1 MNRLPSKRLR
11 SIKSCTWR
19 TQCLAFVALLLTGTT
34 AATAQEAALG
44 SGEHYFQAH
53 YAAMAEIRDYDVL
66 YSGFTDSSPETG
78 ASYFL
83 KMQGRTMASEED
95 DMVVGLK
102 KYERS
107 SGRSSSQR
115 PMNDS
120 AQSATRM
127 EVYSGRLIG
136 KDLVARQFPGGIRR
150 AKFPKEIS
158 PYYFHHLEGLPT
170 FPLFGTVTFPLFMDP
185 AGKAFERIKSERIS
199 ATANQQLIR
208 ETANE
213 AVIQIEVEKPIGQ
226 KRKIFFYFDTET
238 LLIVGERV
246 SLLENNSWN
255 PIFKGEY
262 TYTKHNGLHV
272 PESMRAVSFKTR
284 NETKI
289 VDRHT
294 EVMYEW
300 KDLDRER
307 AKQWRVADLWR
318 VENLDRLVAGEDI
331 TEIDAGISNSD

>member
-1 MNRLPSKRLR
+1 M
-11 SIKSCTWR
+11 
-19 TQCLAFVALLLTGTT
+19 AFVALLLTGTT
-34 AATAQEAALG
+34 AGTAQEAPLG

-66 YSGFTDSSPETG
+66 YSGFTDMSPETG
-78 ASYFL
+78 QSYFL
-83 KMQGRTMASEED
+83 EMKGRTMASEED

-107 SGRSSSQR
+107 SGRSSSDR
-115 PMNDS
+115 PTNDS
-120 AQSATRM
+120 AQSVSRM

-136 KDLVARQFPGGIRR
+136 NDLVARKFPGGSRR

-158 PYYFHHLEGLPT
+158 PYYFHGLEGIPA
-170 FPLFGTVTFPLFMDP
+170 FPLFGIVNFPLFMDP
-185 AGKAFERIKSERIS
+185 AGKSFERTKSQRTTP
-199 ATANQQLIR
+199 TANQQLIR

-213 AVIQIEVEKPIGQ
+213 AVVRIEVEKSVGR
-226 KRKIFFYFDTET
+226 KRRLFFYFDAET
-238 LLIVGERV
+238 LLIVGKRV
-246 SLLENNSWN
+246 SLHENNSWN

-262 TYTKHNGLHV
+262 TYTKHNGLYV
-272 PESMRAVSFKTR
+272 PESMRVVTFKTR

-289 VDRHT
+289 VERHT

-300 KDLDRER
+300 KDLDRDR

-318 VENLDRLVAGEDI
+318 IENLDRLIEGEDI
-331 TEIDAGISNSD
+331 AEIGTEAPNKN

>member
-1 MNRLPSKRLR
+1 M
-11 SIKSCTWR
+11 
-19 TQCLAFVALLLTGTT
+19 LATLLLTRTT
-34 AATAQEAALG
+34 AATAQEGALG

-107 SGRSSSQR
+107 TGRSSSER

-120 AQSATRM
+120 AQSASRM

-136 KDLVARQFPGGIRR
+136 NDLVAQKFPGGSRR
-150 AKFPKEIS
+150 AKFPNGTT
-158 PYYFHHLEGLPT
+158 PYYFHYLEGLPT
-170 FPLFGTVTFPLFMDP
+170 FPLFGTVTFPFFMDP
-185 AGKAFERIKSERIS
+185 AGKAFERIKSERTTP
-199 ATANQQLIR
+199 TANQQLIR

-213 AVIQIEVEKPIGQ
+213 AVVRIEVEKPIGK
-226 KRKIFFYFDTET
+226 KRRIFSYFDTET

-255 PIFKGEY
+255 PIFKSEY
-262 TYTKHNGLHV
+262 TYTKHNGLYV
-272 PESMRAVSFKTR
+272 PESERSVTFKIR

-289 VDRHT
+289 VERHT
-294 EVMYEW
+294 EIMYEW

-307 AKQWRVADLWR
+307 AKQWRVAHLLR
-318 VENLDRLVAGEDI
+318 IENLNRLVEGEDI
-331 TEIDAGISNSD
+331 AEIGTETPNKN

>member
-19 TQCLAFVALLLTGTT
+19 TQCLAFIALLLTGTT
-34 AATAQEAALG
+34 AATAQETALG

-83 KMQGRTMASEED
+83 EMQGRTMASEED

-107 SGRSSSQR
+107 SGRGSSQR
-115 PMNDS
+115 LMNDS
-120 AQSATRM
+120 AQSASRM

-136 KDLVARQFPGGIRR
+136 KDLVARQFPGGLRR

-199 ATANQQLIR
+199 PTANQQLIR

-289 VDRHT
+289 VERHT

-307 AKQWRVADLWR
+307 TKQWRVADLWR
-318 VENLDRLVAGEDI
+318 IENLDRLIEGEDI
-331 TEIDAGISNSD
+331 AEIGTEAPNKN